1 MGGNFSQNFQ
11 DLYGLAIPVKE
22 NLKIGGWPQ
31 IWAWGGANFLI
42 GPRSVPSGHETVLCR
57 PAGFVQLLGNRL
69 PYIIYPPWAKPPETF
84 SPKAGQTRLSFWK
97 IRFFFDFWGG
107 ALPGGRSMG
116 AISRVR
122 SVVLRMDNKLSKFQ
136 PPEILSSRDIGH
148 QTWHRVIWPE
158 NRRKKTKSRNTPPAV
173 RPW

>member
-69 PYIIYPPWAKPPETF
+69 PYINTRRGRNPLKHFPPKPAKLGLIFE
-84 SPKAGQTRLSFWK
+84 K
-97 IRFFFDFWGG
+97 FDFFRFLTGRPSRRAVDGG
-107 ALPGGRSMG
+107 DISG
-116 AISRVR
+116 AICC
-122 SVVLRMDNKLSKFQ
+122 
-136 PPEILSSRDIGH
+136 
-148 QTWHRVIWPE
+148 
-158 NRRKKTKSRNTPPAV
+158 TPDGQ
-173 RPW
+173 

>member
-84 SPKAGQTRLSFWK
+84 SPKAGQTRLNF
-97 IRFFFDFWGG
+97 
-107 ALPGGRSMG
+107 
-116 AISRVR
+116 
-122 SVVLRMDNKLSKFQ
+122 
-136 PPEILSSRDIGH
+136 
-148 QTWHRVIWPE
+148 
-158 NRRKKTKSRNTPPAV
+158 
-173 RPW
+173 